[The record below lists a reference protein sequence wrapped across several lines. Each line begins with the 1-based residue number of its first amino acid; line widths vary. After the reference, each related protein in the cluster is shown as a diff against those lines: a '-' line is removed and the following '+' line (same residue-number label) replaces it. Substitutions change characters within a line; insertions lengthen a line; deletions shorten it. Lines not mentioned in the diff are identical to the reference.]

1 MSKYKVTV
9 TIHDELT
16 EIVEANSN
24 DEAIEKVDNMLAEG
38 KLVMT
43 IDSQNHWDCFKIK
56 ARKIYEKGEK

>member
-1 MSKYKVTV
+1 MPKYKVTV

-16 EIVEANSN
+16 EIVEAKTN

-56 ARKIYEKGEK
+56 ARKIRGK